1 MLAAR
6 RDDDLDERHDSAV
19 QEQVRRVAVKQHRRA
34 VLATDASPC
43 YSGGAGARQRGLG
56 GLAQEE
62 RAQDGENAREGT
74 RETTQE
80 RR

>member
-1 MLAAR
+1 
-6 RDDDLDERHDSAV
+6 
-19 QEQVRRVAVKQHRRA
+19 